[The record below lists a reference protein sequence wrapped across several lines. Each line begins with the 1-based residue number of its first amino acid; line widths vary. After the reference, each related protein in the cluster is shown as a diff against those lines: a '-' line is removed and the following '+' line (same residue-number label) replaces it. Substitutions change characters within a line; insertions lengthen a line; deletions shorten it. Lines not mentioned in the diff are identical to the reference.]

1 LKVQSLKE
9 LQKLIQLCQK
19 TGVTAIEVDG
29 IKMNI
34 RPLQEKSSK
43 IDLNAFPEADIRVPA
58 YTSIQAQDTQ
68 DEAIELKIDMPDELT
83 DEQLLMWSSRTES
96 PN

>member
-1 LKVQSLKE
+1 VKVQSLKE

-34 RPLQEKSSK
+34 QAFHKTASR

-58 YTSIQAQDTQ
+58 YTPIQAQDTAN
-68 DEAIELKIDMPDELT
+68 EPIELKIDMPDELT
-83 DEQLLMWSSRTES
+83 EDQLLFYSARPES